1 MLEHFDGVRV
11 KVKAESPE
19 LVEWGEGERK
29 EQSPASAKRLEI
41 GEKCTSI
48 DRCKEIGEKWLISY
62 LLELRTGIG

>member
-1 MLEHFDGVRV
+1 MEHFDGVRV

-41 GEKCTSI
+41 GEK
-48 DRCKEIGEKWLISY
+48 
-62 LLELRTGIG
+62 